1 MKRLLLILPLCF
13 LFMIPT
19 EKANAQFDGVGE
31 ILRSGA
37 NDSNLLLESYL
48 RPYASGFAAD
58 LNTGWNNNA
67 RPYRTL
73 GFDLRVNVP
82 LAFIPSTD
90 ELFDVSQLNFNEL
103 ELLDG
108 PSITPTAA
116 GPDDVARSTLGATFQ
131 NPQTGNQEELFSFDM
146 PQGSGLPYVP
156 AAMIQASVGVPY
168 DSEVSLRALPTI
180 SIPET
185 DGEFNLFGFGVK
197 HGLNQWIPGGA
208 VLPVDISA
216 QFGYTRM
223 SVDIPVEVDPESGG
237 DIRDDNP
244 PSTWDGQAI
253 ELNSSGYTFN
263 LLVGKT
269 LPIISVFGGVG
280 FQDSNL
286 SITTEGSYPITK
298 PNTEYDGQTDTRTR
312 AIDALEAPIDLN
324 FDSANSVHALAGF
337 RVRLAILTISGS
349 YTISNYPVANLG
361 VGLSFR

>member
-1 MKRLLLILPLCF
+1 
-13 LFMIPT
+13 MIPT

-82 LAFIPSTD
+82 LAFVPSTD
-90 ELFDVSQLNFNEL
+90 EIFDISQLTFDTIEK
-103 ELLDG
+103 LDG
-108 PSITPTAA
+108 PDLTPTAA
-116 GPDDVARSTLGATFQ
+116 GPSDINRAIMGAER
-131 NPQTGNQEELFSFDM
+131 NGQEIFSFEM

-168 DSEVSLRALPTI
+168 DSEVSIRALPTI
-180 SIPET
+180 SIPDT
-185 DGEFNLFGFGVK
+185 DGELNLFGFGVK

-223 SVDIPVEVDPESGG
+223 GVDVPVDVRPQ
-237 DIRDDNP
+237 DNTDSYSNSNEFDE
-244 PSTWDGQAI
+244 STWDGQAI
-253 ELNSSGYTFN
+253 EMTSSGYTFN
-263 LLVGKT
+263 LLVGKS

-280 FQDSNL
+280 FQDANF
-286 SITTEGSYPITK
+286 SIKSLGSYPLESVNEDFEKEI
-298 PNTEYDGQTDTRTR
+298 EI
-312 AIDALEAPIDLN
+312 IDRPLDLN